1 MTLIEVKFPEDFEQ
15 RYQEY
20 RTMLLDVLKEKKIE
34 EEGQIMSATFAES
47 EPLNVPENL
56 HLQIETA
63 KKLLLKEPFINQKK
77 HTFGSLSENFGI
89 TKEGI
94 IALAKNDL
102 VGLDKYFLHREYINE
117 YRKDRKE
124 LEAMLHKLE
133 VASLG
138 SGRSF
143 DTWKTFKNTLSDKYC
158 GLGKALYT
166 QLENSIEIEI
176 NAFSFHSLI
185 ENLRARKFISSTLSF
200 SKPKIENFLDEK
212 TGLFIKNELELSSN
226 KQESFF
232 SYEKQK
238 TDFTKTLQQQI
249 TQGYPANNL
258 RVNPKEWGKDYLVKC
273 NPLETALAMEKEG
286 LIKIKDII
294 KSQIHIQVLENNA
307 LQLTPSIQ
315 KSELHPKNQTREE
328 SQNTPKTFQLSIKD
342 RYIWINDYLLSKP
355 HAVGSNLSFFEHI
368 RSKPVNTLIK
378 KSDLPQFLQEDIGSK
393 DFAKILNE
401 LGFKDELL
409 RAFFPKRSKKS
420 GVAYRGDKVSKKDL
434 ENAGINIALLIKQLE
449 LAHLKN
455 NPK

>member
-15 RYQEY
+15 KYQEY

-34 EEGQIMSATFAES
+34 EEGQIMTASLAES

-63 KKLLLKEPFINQKK
+63 KKLILKEPLINQKK
-77 HTFGSLSENFGI
+77 HTFGSLSEDFGV

-102 VGLDKYFLHREYINE
+102 VGLDKYFLHREYINQ

-124 LEAMLHKLE
+124 LEAMLHRLE

-143 DTWKTFKNTLSDKYC
+143 DTWKSFKNTLSDKYC
-158 GLGKALYT
+158 GLGKAIYT

-185 ENLRARKFISSTLSF
+185 GNLRTRKFISFTLKF
-200 SKPKIENFLDEK
+200 FKSKVEKFLDEK
-212 TGLFIKNELELSSN
+212 ADFFIKNELELSSN

-238 TDFTKTLQQQI
+238 ADFIKTLKQQI
-249 TQGYPANNL
+249 AQGFPANNL
-258 RVNPKEWGKDYLVKC
+258 RVNPKEWGKDYLAKC
-273 NPLETALAMEKEG
+273 NPVETALAMEKEG
-286 LIKIKDII
+286 LIKIKDIT
-294 KSQIHIQVLENNA
+294 KSQIQIQVLESSA
-307 LQLTPSIQ
+307 LQVAPPASKT
-315 KSELHPKNQTREE
+315 ELPTEKQTGEE
-328 SQNTPKTFQLSIKD
+328 LQNTPKTFQLNIKD

-355 HAVGSNLSFFEHI
+355 HAVGSNLSFFEHV
-368 RSKPVNTLIK
+368 RSKPANTLIK
-378 KSDLPQFLQEDIGSK
+378 KSDLPQFLQEDIGNK

-409 RAFFPKRSKKS
+409 RTFFPKRSKKG

-434 ENAGINIALLIKQLE
+434 ENAGINTALLIKQLE